1 MKAPYLF
8 VYSTIHI
15 RKVDYVLLLFHAFT
29 GVYMS
34 EEESQWFFF
43 FGGGG
48 GLIIMLKLIQTM
60 VHFSKI
66 KVDI

>member
-8 VYSTIHI
+8 MYSTIHI

-29 GVYMS
+29 GVLMS
-34 EEESQWFFF
+34 EEESQWFS

-48 GLIIMLKLIQTM
+48 GVDNKTIINSNNGS
-60 VHFSKI
+60 F
-66 KVDI
+66 

>member
-43 FGGGG
+43 FLGGG
-48 GLIIMLKLIQTM
+48 
-60 VHFSKI
+60 FDNNAKI
-66 KVDI
+66 NSNNGTF

>member
-43 FGGGG
+43 WGGG
-48 GLIIMLKLIQTM
+48 
-60 VHFSKI
+60 FDNNAKI
-66 KVDI
+66 NSNNGSF

>member
-43 FGGGG
+43 LGGG
-48 GLIIMLKLIQTM
+48 
-60 VHFSKI
+60 VW
-66 KVDI
+66 

>member
-48 GLIIMLKLIQTM
+48 
-60 VHFSKI
+60 VW
-66 KVDI
+66 

>member
-43 FGGGG
+43 GGGG

-60 VHFSKI
+60 FHFSKI